1 MDKGIYVSLLPKGK
15 IKRTL
20 TTESGEVELPE
31 TTIADEIILFSEL
44 DFEHYAQV
52 VELLNTI
59 ADAIPSPPKNLTQ
72 EEINAYDLLLDTTE
86 DLVTTLEQ
94 EDLLCGTLTR
104 TLLLCHRVV
113 HHRPLRTRQKAC
125 FCVLFQILC
134 GFSSS

>member
-15 IKRTL
+15 IERTL

-72 EEINAYDLLLDTTE
+72 EEINAYDLLLDN
-86 DLVTTLEQ
+86 V
-94 EDLLCGTLTR
+94 
-104 TLLLCHRVV
+104 
-113 HHRPLRTRQKAC
+113 
-125 FCVLFQILC
+125 
-134 GFSSS
+134 S

>member
-86 DLVTTLEQ
+86 D
-94 EDLLCGTLTR
+94 CGD
-104 TLLLCHRVV
+104 VFFF
-113 HHRPLRTRQKAC
+113 KADIISHS
-125 FCVLFQILC
+125 FRY
-134 GFSSS
+134 SSLPSAAK

>member
-52 VELLNTI
+52 VFCSEDEEGNALL
-59 ADAIPSPPKNLTQ
+59 
-72 EEINAYDLLLDTTE
+72 
-86 DLVTTLEQ
+86 
-94 EDLLCGTLTR
+94 
-104 TLLLCHRVV
+104 
-113 HHRPLRTRQKAC
+113 RPHFHTKPYLQTGGARYEAPD
-125 FCVLFQILC
+125 
-134 GFSSS
+134 